1 MAQKL
6 DPKVAEEVMRKAG
19 LQPLEPYTSAH
30 VKWTCKCLV
39 CGSIVTP
46 RYATVQSKGSG
57 CKTCRYRK
65 IREHHV
71 FKLEDVIQVVEKRGG
86 KVHSTNYIN
95 SESPMDFECSRGHTF
110 TNRFSHIKRG
120 QWCPTCNKGSK
131 SEEIARTTFE
141 QLFNFPFPKTRPKW
155 LKNARGN
162 QMEIDGFCKELMIG
176 FEYQGIQHFS
186 KQIYGGNLEQRVAD
200 DIQKAELCKV
210 NDVHLFILTHEMSYT
225 DFPEEI
231 AKQAYSFGLDMPKG
245 WESTDVDIFEAFVRE
260 DRIEE
265 LREILAKRFIEV
277 LSPKYLGSNEFVE
290 LRCLRCR
297 NTWKAKG
304 NAFFNSRKTAGCD
317 KCARR
322 RAGLLNKLTMADL
335 AEFARRYNGEVLSEE
350 YVKRNHWYNWRCKEG
365 HEFEGNFNNMVFRK
379 QFCAVCEG
387 RKERKRKN
395 A

>member
-1 MAQKL
+1 MSKRL
-6 DPKVAEEVMRKAG
+6 DPKVAEDVMLNAG

-30 VKWTCKCLV
+30 VKWKCKCLV

-57 CKTCRYRK
+57 CKTCRYKK
-65 IREHHV
+65 IREHHA
-71 FKLEDVIQVVEKRGG
+71 FKLDDVIKEVELRGG
-86 KVHSTNYIN
+86 KVHSIEYRN
-95 SESPMDFECSRGHTF
+95 SESPMDFECSIGHKF
-110 TNRFSHIKRG
+110 TNTFAHVKRG

-155 LKNARGN
+155 LKNSRGY

-186 KQIYGGNLEQRVAD
+186 KQVYGGNLEQRIAD
-200 DIQKAELCKV
+200 DALKASLCEE
-210 NDVHLFILTHEMSYT
+210 NGVHLFILTYEMSYEN
-225 DFPEEI
+225 FPAEI
-231 AKQAYSFGLDMPKG
+231 AKQAFAFGMEMPEG
-245 WESTDVDIFEAFVRE
+245 WENLEINIFEAYIRD
-260 DRIEE
+260 DRIDE
-265 LREILAKRFIEV
+265 LREILGKRLIEV
-277 LSPKYLGSNEFVE
+277 LSPKYLGSNEYVE

-297 NTWKAKG
+297 HTWKSKG

-335 AEFARRYNGEVLSEE
+335 SSFAHENGGEVLSQE
-350 YVKRNHWYNWRCKEG
+350 YVKRNHWYIWRCSQG
-365 HEFEGNFNNMVFRK
+365 HEFEGNFNNMLFRK
-379 QFCAVCEG
+379 QFCPTCDG
-387 RKERKRKN
+387 RTIRKRKN
-395 A
+395 

>member
-1 MAQKL
+1 MAKRL
-6 DPKVAEEVMRKAG
+6 DPKVAEEVMLKAN
-19 LQPLEPYTSAH
+19 LQPLEPYTSAN
-30 VKWTCKCLV
+30 VNWKCKCLL
-39 CGSIVTP
+39 CGSVVTP
-46 RYATVQSKGSG
+46 RYATVQSKGAG

-71 FKLEDVIQVVEKRGG
+71 LKIEDVIEIVEQRGG
-86 KVHSTNYIN
+86 KVLSTEYKN
-95 SESPMDFECSRGHTF
+95 SESPMDFECSLEHKF
-110 TNRFSHIKRG
+110 TNSFAHIKRG

-155 LKNARGN
+155 LRNARGN

-186 KQIYGGNLEQRVAD
+186 KQIYGGNLEQRITD
-200 DIQKAELCKV
+200 DILKASLCEE
-210 NDVHLFILTHEMSYT
+210 NGIHLFILTHEMSYE
-225 DFPEEI
+225 DFPKEI
-231 AKQAYSFGLDMPKG
+231 AKQASSFGVEMPKD
-245 WESTDVDIFEAFVRE
+245 WEKLKIDIFEAYIRD

-265 LREILAKRFIEV
+265 LREILGKRLIEV
-277 LSPKYLGSNEFVE
+277 LSPKYLGSNEYVE

-297 NTWKAKG
+297 HTWKAKG

-322 RAGLLNKLTMADL
+322 RAGLLNKLSLADL
-335 AEFARRYNGEVLSEE
+335 SSFANDNGGEILSQE
-350 YVKRNHWYNWRCKEG
+350 YVKRNYWYNWRCRQG

-379 QFCAVCEG
+379 QFCPICEG
-387 RKERKRKN
+387 RVVRKRKN
-395 A
+395 

>member
-1 MAQKL
+1 MGKGL
-6 DPKVAEEVMRKAG
+6 DPKVAEELMLKAG

-30 VKWTCKCLV
+30 AKWTCKCLF
-39 CGSIVTP
+39 CGSVVTP
-46 RYATVQSKGSG
+46 RYATVQSKGAG

-65 IREHHV
+65 IRDHHV
-71 FKLEDVIQVVEKRGG
+71 FKIEDVIEMVELRGG
-86 KVHSTNYIN
+86 KVLSTEYKN
-95 SESPMDFECSRGHTF
+95 SELPMDFECSLGHKF
-110 TNRFSHIKRG
+110 ANSFAHIKRG

-155 LKNARGN
+155 LKNARDN

-186 KQIYGGNLEQRVAD
+186 KQIYGGNLDQRIAD
-200 DIQKAELCKV
+200 DILKASLCEE
-210 NDVHLFILTHEMSYT
+210 NGVHLFILTHEMSYE
-225 DFPEEI
+225 DFPAEI
-231 AKQAYSFGLDMPKG
+231 AKQASSFGVEMPKD
-245 WESTDVDIFEAFVRE
+245 WEKLKIDIFRAYIRD

-265 LREILAKRFIEV
+265 LREILGKRLIEV
-277 LSPKYLGSNEFVE
+277 LSPKYLGSNEYVE

-297 NTWKAKG
+297 HTWKARG

-322 RAGLLNKLTMADL
+322 RAGLLNKLSLADL
-335 AEFARRYNGEVLSEE
+335 SSFANDNGGEILSQE
-350 YVKRNHWYNWRCKEG
+350 YVKRNYWYNWRCRQG

-379 QFCAVCEG
+379 QFCPVCEG
-387 RKERKRKN
+387 RLIRKRKN
-395 A
+395 

>member
-1 MAQKL
+1 MGKRL
-6 DPKVAEEVMRKAG
+6 DPKVAEEVMLKAG
-19 LQPLEPYTSAH
+19 LQPLEPYAGAH
-30 VKWTCKCLV
+30 TEWKCKCLI

-46 RYATVQSKGSG
+46 RYATVQSKGAG
-57 CKTCRYRK
+57 CKTCRYKK

-71 FKLEDVIQVVEKRGG
+71 FRFEDVVKVVELRGG
-86 KVHSTNYIN
+86 KILSTEYKN
-95 SESPMDFECSRGHTF
+95 SEAPMDFECSLGHTF
-110 TNRFSHIKRG
+110 TNSFGHVKRG

-141 QLFNFPFPKTRPKW
+141 QLFNFSFPKSRPKW
-155 LKNARGN
+155 LKNSRGY

-200 DIQKAELCKV
+200 DMLKASLCKE
-210 NDVHLFILTHEMSYT
+210 NGVHLFTLTHEMKYEE
-225 DFPEEI
+225 FPSEI
-231 AKQAYSFGLDMPKG
+231 AKQAFSLGIEMPDG
-245 WESTDVDIFEAFVRE
+245 WQDLNIDIFRAYIRG

-265 LREILAKRFIEV
+265 LREILGKRLIEV
-277 LSPKYLGSNEFVE
+277 LSPKYLGSNEYVE

-297 NTWKAKG
+297 HIWKSKG

-322 RAGLLNKLTMADL
+322 RAGMLNKLSLADL
-335 AEFARRYNGEVLSEE
+335 SAFASENGGEVLSHE
-350 YVKRNHWYNWRCKEG
+350 YVKRNYWYNWRCGMG

-379 QFCAVCEG
+379 QFCPICEG
-387 RKERKRKN
+387 RAHRKRKS
-395 A
+395 